1 MTFLW
6 PYEIPILIWIQHL
19 GAWLIPP
26 MKFFS
31 FLGTEEF
38 FLLILSALYWC
49 IDSRIG
55 LRVAITLLISN
66 TVNDSLK
73 LLFRGARPYWVD
85 SSIKG
90 INHEASFGVP
100 SGHAQNSMVVW
111 GTLTLG
117 FRKRWLTVL
126 CCVVIFLVGFSRM
139 VFGVHWIS
147 DVIAGWII
155 GLILLWLVARFE
167 KPVVKWWVSKQIG
180 MQILFSAVIAIVM
193 IVVGYAWKSV
203 FASWQAPAEWLTNI
217 ASNFPGASPDPASF
231 SNAFTLAGLWFGM
244 LAGASLIHAAGDHHI
259 PKTAGQKIAAYLIG
273 LLGVLIL
280 WYGLRII
287 FPRSE
292 DILSY
297 SLRFIRYSLVGL
309 WIVFLAPLVFKKIKL
324 SL

>member
-73 LLFRGARPYWVD
+73 LLFRGARPYWFD

-90 INHEASFGVP
+90 VKSRSFFRCPIRACTKLNGGLGNTRSRV
-100 SGHAQNSMVVW
+100 SK
-111 GTLTLG
+111 TLAYG
-117 FRKRWLTVL
+117 YSAV
-126 CCVVIFLVGFSRM
+126 VVIFLVGFSRM
-139 VFGVHWIS
+139 VLGVHWIS

-155 GLILLWLVARFE
+155 GLVLLWLVARFE

-180 MQILFSAVIAIVM
+180 MQILFSAVIALVM

-217 ASNFPGASPDPASF
+217 ASNFPEAPRLIRHPSPMLSHWRDCGLGCW
-231 SNAFTLAGLWFGM
+231 LAR
-244 LAGASLIHAAGDHHI
+244 A
-259 PKTAGQKIAAYLIG
+259 
-273 LLGVLIL
+273 
-280 WYGLRII
+280 
-287 FPRSE
+287 
-292 DILSY
+292 
-297 SLRFIRYSLVGL
+297 
-309 WIVFLAPLVFKKIKL
+309 
-324 SL
+324 